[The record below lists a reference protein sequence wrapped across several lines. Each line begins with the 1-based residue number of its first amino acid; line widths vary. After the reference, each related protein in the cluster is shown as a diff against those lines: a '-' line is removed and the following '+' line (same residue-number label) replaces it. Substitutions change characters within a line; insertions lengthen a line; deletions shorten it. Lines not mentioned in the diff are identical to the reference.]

1 MRGLRL
7 TRVRGVP
14 RAGEVLG
21 FGELVWSQL
30 LCDAVAISIHI
41 PEVEP
46 HMGTHIVLRHTAT
59 FGEGGPEA
67 VLRASIPL
75 LRASRNQCTASAS
88 SCGTPRPVAYANPS
102 SFCAGAWPC
111 SAASR
116 NQRTAAVSIAVSRRV
131 AYVNPSWYCAGP

>member
-75 LRASRNQCTASAS
+75 LRRQSEPMHRVGIILRHAPTSRIRQPEFVLRRGMALFSRQSKPTH
-88 SCGTPRPVAYANPS
+88 R
-102 SFCAGAWPC
+102 C
-111 SAASR
+111 SVDR
-116 NQRTAAVSIAVSRRV
+116 GV
-131 AYVNPSWYCAGP
+131 